1 MNSDAEAGDAEQEDL
16 MMALEFAIEEVS
28 KSKFSQFKLFFKDMN
43 NEIMEANRMEQV
55 QTTYEPYAEVC
66 DSPSQMH
73 NDNDSFGGD
82 SYAAYSVSEP
92 SLYILNA
99 KRFL

>member
-1 MNSDAEAGDAEQEDL
+1 
-16 MMALEFAIEEVS
+16 
-28 KSKFSQFKLFFKDMN
+28 
-43 NEIMEANRMEQV
+43 MEANRMEQV
-55 QTTYEPYAEVC
+55 QTTYEPYVEVC

-73 NDNDSFGGD
+73 NDNDSFGECGD

-99 KRFL
+99 NRFF

>member
-1 MNSDAEAGDAEQEDL
+1 
-16 MMALEFAIEEVS
+16 
-28 KSKFSQFKLFFKDMN
+28 MN

-99 KRFL
+99 KRFLLKVINSFKVPAGNSSHVRKVAIGTLISCLTIKYKLR